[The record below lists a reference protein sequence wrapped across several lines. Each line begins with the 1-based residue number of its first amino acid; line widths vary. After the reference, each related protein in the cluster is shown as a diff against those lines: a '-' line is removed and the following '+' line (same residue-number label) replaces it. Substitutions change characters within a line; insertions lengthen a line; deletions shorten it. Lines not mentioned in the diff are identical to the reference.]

1 MLGRF
6 EAEAITGFCRDCLA
20 SPLAAPDA
28 AARLRARCAVCGSP
42 RLRFH
47 AEWRDLTIAHIDCD
61 AFYASVEKRDRPDL
75 RHRAVI
81 VGGGERGVVAAAC
94 YVARAAGVRSA
105 MPMGQALRL
114 CPEATVFPPTMS
126 KYATVSR
133 ALRRRFLALTPLV
146 EPLSLDEAFLDLTT
160 PAHAAGVP
168 AALLLANLAR
178 EVEANL
184 GITLSIGL
192 GANKLLAKIASDLDK
207 PRGFALIGRAEAAN
221 FLAPRPVSVL
231 WGVGKALAAALE
243 REGIRTVGDLAA
255 REPLW
260 AARRFGQI
268 GLRLSEFARGH
279 DRRRITPD
287 RPTKSIGAETT
298 FRQDR
303 TRVEDLSHALRPLA
317 ETVARRLQAADK
329 LAAGVTVKLKSADF
343 VQRTRSTSLPIPTQE
358 AEDLWQACNALLRA
372 ETMSGGFR
380 LIGLSCD
387 RLIDA
392 GEIAPLGLLAAP
404 ASAAQE

>member
-47 AEWRDLTIAHIDCD
+47 AEWCDLTIAHIDCD

-75 RHRAVI
+75 RHKPVI
-81 VGGGERGVVAAAC
+81 VGGGERGVVSAAC

-114 CPEATVFPPTMS
+114 CPDATVFPPTMS

-146 EPLSLDEAFLDLTT
+146 EPLALDEAFLDLTE
-160 PAHAAGVP
+160 PARLNGVP

-192 GANKLLAKIASDLDK
+192 GPNKLLAKIASDLDK
-207 PRGFALIGRAEAAN
+207 PRGFALIGRAEAAG
-221 FLAPRPVSVL
+221 FLATRPVSLL
-231 WGVGKALAAALE
+231 WGVGKALAASLE
-243 REGIRTVGDLAA
+243 REGIRTIGDLAA
-255 REPLW
+255 REPIW
-260 AARRFGQI
+260 VARRFGQI
-268 GLRLSEFARGH
+268 GLRLTEFARGQ

-287 RPTKSIGAETT
+287 RPTKSVGAETT
-298 FRQDR
+298 FRKDR
-303 TRVEDLSHALRPLA
+303 ARVEDLSDALRPLA

-329 LAAGVTVKLKSADF
+329 LAAGVTVKLKAADF
-343 VQRTRSTSLPIPTQE
+343 VQRTRSTGLPIPTQE
-358 AEDLWQACNALLRA
+358 AEILWQACDTLLRA
-372 ETMSGGFR
+372 EPMSGGFR

-392 GEIAPLGLLAAP
+392 SETEPLGLLSRPVAD
-404 ASAAQE
+404 QE

>member
-6 EAEAITGFCRDCLA
+6 ESAGITGFCRDCLA
-20 SPLAAPDA
+20 SPLPAPETGRDA
-28 AARLRARCAVCGSP
+28 LGRLRTRCPVCGSP

-47 AEWRDLTIAHIDCD
+47 AEWDRLTIAHIDCD

-75 RHRAVI
+75 RHKPVI
-81 VGGGERGVVAAAC
+81 VGGGERGVVSAAC

-114 CPEATVFPPTMS
+114 CPDATVFPPAIS

-133 ALRRRFLALTPLV
+133 ALRRRLLALTPLV
-146 EPLSLDEAFLDLTT
+146 EPLALDEAFLDLTE
-160 PAHAAGVP
+160 PSQRGAVP

-192 GANKLLAKIASDLDK
+192 GPNKLLAKIASDLDK
-207 PRGFALIGRAEAAN
+207 PRGFALIGQAEAVA
-221 FLAPRPVSVL
+221 FLAPRPVSLL

-243 REGIRTVGDLAA
+243 REGIRTIGDLAA
-255 REPLW
+255 REPIW
-260 AARRFGQI
+260 VARRFGQV
-268 GLRLSEFARGH
+268 GLRLAEFARGH

-287 RPTKSIGAETT
+287 RPTKSVGAETT
-298 FRQDR
+298 FRKDR
-303 TRVEDLSHALRPLA
+303 TRVDDLSEALRPLA

-329 LAAGVTVKLKSADF
+329 LAAGVTVKMKTADF
-343 VQRTRSTSLPIPTQE
+343 VQRTRSTGLPVPTQDAETLWE
-358 AEDLWQACNALLRA
+358 ACTHLLRA
-372 ETMSGGFR
+372 ETLDKSIR

-392 GEIAPLGLLAAP
+392 GEMEDKGLLADRL
-404 ASAAQE
+404 